1 MYSLVNA
8 LPARQLLWVQAPA
21 LIGSFIIA
29 DMFYKWGSFAL
40 ECVGF
45 LATWFVLDAIAK
57 FLHDAF
63 SGKGPSKDDG

>member
-21 LIGSFIIA
+21 LIGSFVIA
-29 DMFYKWGSFAL
+29 DLFYKWGSFAL

-45 LATWFVLDAIAK
+45 LATWFVLDVIAR
-57 FLHDAF
+57 FLLDAV
-63 SGKGPSKDDG
+63 GRKGRSKDPG

>member
-21 LIGSFIIA
+21 LIGSFVIA

-45 LATWFVLDAIAK
+45 LGTWFVLDAAAK
-57 FLHDAF
+57 LLHDAL
-63 SGKGPSKDDG
+63 SGKERPKGRE